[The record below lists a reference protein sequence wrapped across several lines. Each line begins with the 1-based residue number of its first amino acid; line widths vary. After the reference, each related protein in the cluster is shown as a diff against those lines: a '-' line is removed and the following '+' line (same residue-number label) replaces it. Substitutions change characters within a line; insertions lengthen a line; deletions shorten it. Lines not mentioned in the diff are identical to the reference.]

1 VSDEPD
7 RLRRVVRDFLQSPNS
22 SNNAGERA
30 MVAAVCAALD
40 GCVPSAPAAV
50 PRALPAAALLAPA
63 LARIQLPEL
72 LPVRDA
78 IAAAAHLFTW
88 RQNPNYSA
96 ANMGA
101 AFMAGYGYVEFAG
114 PKEALFHA
122 PEIRVGLL
130 LLGPRLHY
138 PAHAHPAEEIYHP
151 LTEGGLWRRAQ
162 EDWRTVPAGRAI
174 HHPPMIVHETKATDS
189 TLLALYCWRGNT
201 VTEAQL
207 TAWCE

>member
-1 VSDEPD
+1 LSRTD
-7 RLRRVVRDFLQSPNS
+7 
-22 SNNAGERA
+22 
-30 MVAAVCAALD
+30 
-40 GCVPSAPAAV
+40 PA
-50 PRALPAAALLAPA
+50 RALLDAVMAFYAGQREAGDAGVMLDDVHSGLAAAAPLPPAPRTIVASALLDET
-63 LARIQLPEL
+63 LP
-72 LPVRDA
+72 RTA
-78 IAAAAHLFTW
+78 FGAMIAQAAHLFRW

-114 PKEALFHA
+114 PREALFHA
-122 PEIRVGLL
+122 PDIRVGLL

-151 LTEGGLWRRAQ
+151 LTGGGLWRRGE

-174 HHPPMIVHETKATDS
+174 HHPPMVVHETKAADS

-201 VTEAQL
+201 KTEAQL
-207 TAWCE
+207 TA

>member
-1 VSDEPD
+1 MSRPD
-7 RLRRVVRDFLQSPNS
+7 
-22 SNNAGERA
+22 
-30 MVAAVCAALD
+30 
-40 GCVPSAPAAV
+40 PA
-50 PRALPAAALLAPA
+50 RALLDAVIAFYDGPGRDGDAGAGPMLDAVRGDLAAATPLVVSPRRIAAAALLDGALQANVLGAAISHAAP
-63 LARIQLPEL
+63 
-72 LPVRDA
+72 
-78 IAAAAHLFTW
+78 LFRW

-122 PEIRVGLL
+122 PDIRVGLL
-130 LLGPRLHY
+130 LLGPGLHY

-151 LTEGGLWRRAQ
+151 LTDGGLWRRGQ

-174 HHPPMIVHETKATDS
+174 HHPSTVEHETKSADT

-201 VTEAQL
+201 ATEARL
-207 TAWCE
+207 TV

>member
-1 VSDEPD
+1 MLD
-7 RLRRVVRDFLQSPNS
+7 
-22 SNNAGERA
+22 AI
-30 MVAAVCAALD
+30 CAALSA
-40 GCVPSAPAAV
+40 CRPSVPS
-50 PRALPAAALLAPA
+50 PRPLLAADLLPHA
-63 LARIQLPEL
+63 LARIERPALAPL
-72 LPVRDA
+72 RDA
-78 IAAAAHLFTW
+78 IAGAAGLFHW
-88 RQNPNYSA
+88 RQNPNYTA
-96 ANMGA
+96 ANMGV

-122 PEIRVGLL
+122 ADIRVGLL

-151 LTEGGLWRRAQ
+151 LTEDGLWRRGQ

-174 HHPPMIVHETKATDS
+174 HHPPMIVHETKATES

-207 TAWCE
+207 TN